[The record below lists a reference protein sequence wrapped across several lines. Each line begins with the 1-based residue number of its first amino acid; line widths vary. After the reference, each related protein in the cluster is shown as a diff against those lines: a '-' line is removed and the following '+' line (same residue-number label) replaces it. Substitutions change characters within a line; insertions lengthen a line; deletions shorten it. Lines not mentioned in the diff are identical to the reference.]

1 MQRIA
6 LEKNSQTVKML
17 PEVPV
22 FTVLSKHKAPRGA
35 VLEGPYISLGKG
47 TVDLDQFIYFFL
59 SL

>member
-35 VLEGPYISLGKG
+35 ILEGAYVSLG
-47 TVDLDQFIYFFL
+47 
-59 SL
+59 